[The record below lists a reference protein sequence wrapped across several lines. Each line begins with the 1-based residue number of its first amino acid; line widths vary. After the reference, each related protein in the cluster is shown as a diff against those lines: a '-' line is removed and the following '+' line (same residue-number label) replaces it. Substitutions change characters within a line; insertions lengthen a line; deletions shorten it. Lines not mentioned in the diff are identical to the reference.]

1 MIKIVRGNDFKLSIP
16 VEQKTGV
23 DSDGKPILQPYDL
36 SKVSNL
42 KVVLKSQYSS
52 HTLSFEVDSNVITC
66 CVSGNLPNGVYNI
79 EITGV
84 DENGMSI
91 RSYELSQFKIVE
103 SNQEAD
109 LYPTT
114 EFEITSVWLNSMVFI
129 NFGGDSGPVDLSNYY
144 TKEEVNKAL
153 ENKVSVEIGKGLSS
167 NDYTDEDK
175 AKLSGLHNYDDSAIK
190 IRLSN
195 TEKEI
200 EDLKNSPSSG
210 IVISDSE
217 KRIGT
222 YNIAGQSYDLY
233 QMSVELSGLPDTVG
247 GTKDYVVSNEPL
259 GNKLY
264 LAVNSSVF
272 VGDDTFYS
280 DNFQVSK
287 LFIDSSYNTNITIK
301 CKEAVEDTTVKATIT
316 LCYIKMDFERVE
328 FKLTNI
334 GSDVDKSAID
344 LAFPNL
350 KFDKK
355 FAYTLIVDDDSVKSN
370 KLFFTINKKWVDNEK
385 FQHFDQEKTTGYMP
399 EKTLGYTDGFGVE
412 KRFSYGVAVWPAG
425 GSQYIPN
432 FMNPASYGKNYPY
445 LVWSEVNKIKEFGN
459 DIHFHDVNAE
469 DVKNISDVLAGIE
482 EAQMVTLVQ
491 TGNGMKVMVRPNG
504 NDTYIEAAKQY
515 PDIVFMTT
523 EGGNYTIDSL
533 VSGVDL
539 RKGIIWRRNCDSIAS
554 EAYLAKIAE
563 NSAIT
568 DKWMCDFTHGPSEG
582 MLSGIVTLNDTY
594 GKDGD
599 DSVWFAAIDEVFEY
613 WFIRQFAKC
622 RKEISG
628 DDVIFTIFVPKVK
641 YGSHLDFTA
650 ELTNVAYKAN
660 SITLLSNNIYGF
672 NYGNK
677 AGKFLLN
684 VNLNKWLVDGAEKYT
699 SKFEE
704 SRTEEDKEDALYF
717 VNQLK
722 EDLQAPFL
730 GRINSG
736 EVAPV
741 LNAISINSGDTS
753 TYDKEVNISLNV
765 TGTITHYKVSESDD
779 LSGIEWIESTA
790 KNFSFI
796 LSDGFE
802 NKTVYVQ
809 VKNSFGVSEI
819 KSATISYD
827 ERPAITHTVIGKSN
841 NTAYGSVTPA
851 YQTVADGG
859 NATVSARANDGYI
872 IESWLGADSST
883 GVGETTGKATVN
895 NVTADKAITCNFK
908 KEEVTPPSDK
918 KKWIISPGW
927 PYAEAIWDSETTI
940 DKQMGST
947 SVRDMHMT
955 DGSKLGKIQ
964 FNHNGTQFGAN
975 MTKNTDKRGAITGDD
990 SGIYPDVFLA
1000 NLVSP
1005 LVSKVEGELPKVTIS
1020 ITSFPNGNYKIKLL
1034 SNTIN
1039 ETATGDGTITYSIGD
1054 EIFEKDSS
1062 FPINNM
1068 TEYVVWENITVTDG
1082 TIAIVVT
1089 SVANN
1094 KINPINIIEIEEL

>member
-36 SKVSNL
+36 SNVSNL

-66 CVSGNLPNGVYNI
+66 RVSGNLPNGVYNI

-84 DENGMSI
+84 DENSMNI

-109 LYPTT
+109 IYPTA

-167 NDYTDEDK
+167 NDYADEDK
-175 AKLSGLHNYDDSAIK
+175 TKLSGLHNYDDSAIK

-195 TEKEI
+195 VEKEI

-233 QMSVELSGLPDTVG
+233 QMSVELSSLPDTVG
-247 GTKDYVVSNEPL
+247 GTKDYIVSNEPL

-334 GSDVDKSAID
+334 GSDVDKSAIA

-370 KLFFTINKKWVDNEK
+370 KLFFTINKKWVDDEK
-385 FQHFDQEKTTGYMP
+385 YQHFDQEKTTGYIP

-412 KRFSYGVAVWPAG
+412 KRFPYGVAVWSAG
-425 GSQYIPN
+425 GNQYIPN

-469 DVKNISDVLAGIE
+469 DVKNVSDLLAGIE

-504 NDTYIEAAKQY
+504 NDTYIDASKQY
-515 PDIVFMTT
+515 PDIIFMTT
-523 EGGNYTIDSL
+523 EGGNHTIDSL
-533 VSGVDL
+533 VSDVDL
-539 RKGIIWRRNCDSIAS
+539 RKGIIWRRNCDGIIA
-554 EAYLAKIAE
+554 ETYMAKIAE

-599 DSVWFAAIDEVFEY
+599 DSVWFATIDEVFEY

-660 SITLLSNNIYGF
+660 SITLLSDNIYGF
-672 NYGNK
+672 NYGDK

-704 SRTEEDKEDALYF
+704 SQTEEDKEDALYF

-730 GRINSG
+730 SRINVG

-765 TGTITHYKVSESDD
+765 TGTITHYKASESDE
-779 LSGIEWIESTA
+779 LSGAEWVESTS
-790 KNFSFI
+790 KNFSFT
-796 LSDGFE
+796 LSDGFGD
-802 NKTVYVQ
+802 KAVYVQ
-809 VKNSFGVSEI
+809 VKNSFGISEI

-827 ERPAITHTVIGKSN
+827 ERPAITHTVTAKSN
-841 NTAYGSVTPA
+841 NATYGTVTPSS
-851 YQTVADGG
+851 QTVADGG
-859 NATVSARANDGYI
+859 SATVNAQANDGYI
-872 IESWLGADSST
+872 IGSWSGADSST
-883 GVGETTGKATVN
+883 GVGETSGKATVN

-927 PYAEAIWDSETTI
+927 SYGDAVWDSVTGI

-947 SVRDMHMT
+947 SIKDMYLT
-955 DGSKLGKIQ
+955 TGVKSGKIQ
-964 FNHNGTQFGAN
+964 FVHNGMRFSASL
-975 MTKNTDKRGAITGDD
+975 TKNTDKRGAITGDD
-990 SGIYPDVFLA
+990 SGIYPDIFLA
-1000 NLVSP
+1000 NYISP
-1005 LVSKVEGELPKVTIS
+1005 YQSNDTSVLPQIDVS
-1020 ITSFPNGNYKIKLL
+1020 ITSFPNGKYKVKIF
-1034 SNTIN
+1034 SSTIN
-1039 ETATGDGTITYSIGD
+1039 TTITEPGPLIFSIGNQV
-1054 EIFEKDSS
+1054 IEKDKT
-1062 FPINNM
+1062 FPINNL
-1068 TEYVVWENITVTDG
+1068 TEYIVWDSVDVTEG
-1082 TIAIVVT
+1082 EFHIIVK
-1089 SVANN
+1089 SPRQNGM
-1094 KINPINIIEIEEL
+1094 NPINIIEIEEL